1 MEDLFFNFA
10 DHLSHIISPIL
21 GNQVKQYLRRRLR
34 QNSNPEE
41 YINIENEIK
50 SIMTNYFENA
60 SDKDYLDMSAN
71 LYNSYVEYDDENF
84 IKSVKMIV
92 RIYSYYQ
99 ELKLRKFFARWK
111 IKTIKLR
118 MLGKNNNY
126 NCNYNYGYNNNN
138 KKISSSSIN
147 NNMKENSKSLHRYK
161 SAGSTKF
168 SHRYDN
174 KGYFNKY

>member
-1 MEDLFFNFA
+1 MEDLFMNFA
-10 DHLSHIISPIL
+10 EHLSHIISPAL
-21 GNQVKQYLRRRLR
+21 GNQVKQYLNRRLR
-34 QNSNPEE
+34 KNNNPDE

-99 ELKLRKFFARWK
+99 ELKLRKMFAKWK

-118 MLGKNNNY
+118 MSNKNNNY
-126 NCNYNYGYNNNN
+126 NYNYSFNTN
-138 KKISSSSIN
+138 KKINNSMN
-147 NNMKENSKSLHRYK
+147 NNFKESKSLHRYK

-174 KGYFNKY
+174 KGYFNKYQ

>member
-1 MEDLFFNFA
+1 MEDLFINFA
-10 DHLSHIISPIL
+10 DHLSRIISPAL

-34 QNSNPEE
+34 QNNNPEE

-84 IKSVKMIV
+84 IKSVKMII

-99 ELKLRKFFARWK
+99 ELKLRKILAKWR
-111 IKTIKLR
+111 IRTIKLR
-118 MLGKNNNY
+118 INTKNN
-126 NCNYNYGYNNNN
+126 
-138 KKISSSSIN
+138 ISSSN
-147 NNMKENSKSLHRYK
+147 LKEKSLHRNN
-161 SAGSTKF
+161 SAGFTKLA
-168 SHRYDN
+168 
-174 KGYFNKY
+174 NKYGNNII

>member
-1 MEDLFFNFA
+1 MEELFLNFA
-10 DHLSHIISPIL
+10 DHLSHIISPAL

-34 QNSNPEE
+34 QNNNPEE

-50 SIMTNYFENA
+50 AIMTNYFENA

-99 ELKLRKFFARWK
+99 ELKLRKVFAKWK
-111 IKTIKLR
+111 IRTIKLR
-118 MLGKNNNY
+118 MYNKNNNY
-126 NCNYNYGYNNNN
+126 NYSFNNN
-138 KKISSSSIN
+138 KKFSSSTVN
-147 NNMKENSKSLHRYK
+147 NNLKENKSLHRYK

-168 SHRYDN
+168 PHRYDN

>member
-1 MEDLFFNFA
+1 MEDLFMNFA
-10 DHLSHIISPIL
+10 DHLSHIISPAL
-21 GNQVKQYLRRRLR
+21 GNQVKQYLRRRLSH
-34 QNSNPEE
+34 NSNPEE

-60 SDKDYLDMSAN
+60 SDKDYLDMSTN

-99 ELKLRKFFARWK
+99 ELKLRKILARLK
-111 IKTIKLR
+111 IKAIKLR
-118 MLGKNNNY
+118 MYNKNNNY
-126 NCNYNYGYNNNN
+126 NYALNN
-138 KKISSSSIN
+138 KKINNSMN
-147 NNMKENSKSLHRYK
+147 NNFKENKSLHRYK
-161 SAGSTKF
+161 SAGSTKY

-174 KGYFNKY
+174 NGYFNK

>member
-1 MEDLFFNFA
+1 MEDLFMNFA
-10 DHLSHIISPIL
+10 DHLSHIISPAL
-21 GNQVKQYLRRRLR
+21 GNQVKQYLRRRLHH
-34 QNSNPEE
+34 NSNPEE

-99 ELKLRKFFARWK
+99 ELKLRKVFARWK

-118 MLGKNNNY
+118 MNNKNNNY
-126 NCNYNYGYNNNN
+126 NYSFNN
-138 KKISSSSIN
+138 KKTSNSIN
-147 NNMKENSKSLHRYK
+147 NNFKESKSLHRYK

-174 KGYFNKY
+174 KGYFNKYQ

>member
-1 MEDLFFNFA
+1 MNFA
-10 DHLSHIISPIL
+10 DHLSHIISPVL

-34 QNSNPEE
+34 QNNNPEE

-60 SDKDYLDMSAN
+60 SDKEYLDMSAN

-84 IKSVKMIV
+84 IKSVKMFI

-99 ELKLRKFFARWK
+99 ELKLRKVLAKWK

-118 MLGKNNNY
+118 MNNKNINNY
-126 NCNYNYGYNNNN
+126 SN
-138 KKISSSSIN
+138 KIS
-147 NNMKENSKSLHRYK
+147 NSNLKDKSLHRNN
-161 SAGSTKF
+161 SAGF
-168 SHRYDN
+168 SKLSNRYGN
-174 KGYFNKY
+174 NSYNKY

>member
-1 MEDLFFNFA
+1 MEDLFMNFA
-10 DHLSHIISPIL
+10 DHLSHIISPAL
-21 GNQVKQYLRRRLR
+21 GNQVKQYLRRRLSH
-34 QNSNPEE
+34 NSNPEE

-84 IKSVKMIV
+84 IKSDKMIV

-99 ELKLRKFFARWK
+99 ELKLRKILARWK
-111 IKTIKLR
+111 IKAIKLR
-118 MLGKNNNY
+118 MYNKNNNY
-126 NCNYNYGYNNNN
+126 NYALNN
-138 KKISSSSIN
+138 KKINNSMN
-147 NNMKENSKSLHRYK
+147 NNFKENKSLHRYK
-161 SAGSTKF
+161 SAGSTKY

-174 KGYFNKY
+174 NGYFNKY

>member
-1 MEDLFFNFA
+1 MEDLFMNFA
-10 DHLSHIISPIL
+10 DHLSRIISPVL
-21 GNQVKQYLRRRLR
+21 GNKVKQYLRRRLL
-34 QNSNPEE
+34 QKSNPEE

-84 IKSVKMIV
+84 IKSVKMMI

-99 ELKLRKFFARWK
+99 ELKLRKVLAKWR

-118 MLGKNNNY
+118 MSRDNNL
-126 NCNYNYGYNNNN
+126 NN
-138 KKISSSSIN
+138 KIPNYMN
-147 NNMKENSKSLHRYK
+147 NANLKDKSLHRNN
-161 SAGSTKF
+161 SAGISKY
-168 SHRYDN
+168 SDN
-174 KGYFNKY
+174 YGNNTYNNKY

>member
-34 QNSNPEE
+34 QNSSPEE

-84 IKSVKMIV
+84 IKSVKMVV

-99 ELKLRKFFARWK
+99 ELKLRKMFARWK

-118 MLGKNNNY
+118 MINKNNY
-126 NCNYNYGYNNNN
+126 NYSNYNYCFNN
-138 KKISSSSIN
+138 KKISNSSIN
-147 NNMKENSKSLHRYK
+147 NNMKENKSLHRYK

>member
-1 MEDLFFNFA
+1 MEDLFMNFA
-10 DHLSHIISPIL
+10 DHLTKIISPNL
-21 GNQVKQYLRRRLR
+21 GNQVKEYLKRRLR
-34 QNSNPEE
+34 QNANPEE

-84 IKSVKMIV
+84 IKSVKMII

-99 ELKLRKFFARWK
+99 ELKLRKIFAKWK
-111 IKTIKLR
+111 IKTLKLR
-118 MLGKNNNY
+118 LFNKKNNNNY
-126 NCNYNYGYNNNN
+126 NYNYSFNTN
-138 KKISSSSIN
+138 KKISNSIN
-147 NNMKENSKSLHRYK
+147 NNSKDNKSLHRYK

-174 KGYFNKY
+174 KGYFNKYQ

>member
-1 MEDLFFNFA
+1 MNFA
-10 DHLSHIISPIL
+10 DHLSHIISPVL

-34 QNSNPEE
+34 QNNNPEE

-60 SDKDYLDMSAN
+60 SDKEYLDMSAN

-84 IKSVKMIV
+84 IKSVKMFI

-99 ELKLRKFFARWK
+99 ELKLRKVLAKWR

-118 MLGKNNNY
+118 MNYKNFNNY
-126 NCNYNYGYNNNN
+126 NN
-138 KKISSSSIN
+138 KIS
-147 NNMKENSKSLHRYK
+147 NSNLKDKSLHRNN
-161 SAGSTKF
+161 SAGF
-168 SHRYDN
+168 SKLSNRYGN
-174 KGYFNKY
+174 NSYNQY

>member
-1 MEDLFFNFA
+1 MEDLFMNFA
-10 DHLSHIISPIL
+10 DHLSHIISPVL

-34 QNSNPEE
+34 QNNNPEE

-60 SDKDYLDMSAN
+60 SDKEYLDMSAN

-84 IKSVKMIV
+84 IKSVKMFI

-99 ELKLRKFFARWK
+99 ELKLRKVLAKWR

-118 MLGKNNNY
+118 MNYKNFNNY
-126 NCNYNYGYNNNN
+126 NN
-138 KKISSSSIN
+138 KIS
-147 NNMKENSKSLHRYK
+147 NSNLKDKSLHRNN
-161 SAGSTKF
+161 SAGF
-168 SHRYDN
+168 SKLSNRYGN
-174 KGYFNKY
+174 NSYNKY

>member
-1 MEDLFFNFA
+1 MEDLFMNFA
-10 DHLSHIISPIL
+10 DHLSHIISPAL
-21 GNQVKQYLRRRLR
+21 GNQVKQYLRRRLSH
-34 QNSNPEE
+34 NSNPEE

-99 ELKLRKFFARWK
+99 ELKLRKILARWK
-111 IKTIKLR
+111 IKAIKLR
-118 MLGKNNNY
+118 MYNKNNNY
-126 NCNYNYGYNNNN
+126 NYALNN
-138 KKISSSSIN
+138 KKINNSMN
-147 NNMKENSKSLHRYK
+147 NNFKENKSLHRYK
-161 SAGSTKF
+161 SAGSTKY

-174 KGYFNKY
+174 NGYFNKY

>member
-1 MEDLFFNFA
+1 
-10 DHLSHIISPIL
+10 
-21 GNQVKQYLRRRLR
+21 
-34 QNSNPEE
+34 
-41 YINIENEIK
+41 
-50 SIMTNYFENA
+50 
-60 SDKDYLDMSAN
+60 MSAN

-99 ELKLRKFFARWK
+99 ELKLRKMFARWK

-118 MLGKNNNY
+118 MSNKNNNY
-126 NCNYNYGYNNNN
+126 NYNYSFNTN
-138 KKISSSSIN
+138 KKINNSMN
-147 NNMKENSKSLHRYK
+147 NNFKESKSLHRYK

-174 KGYFNKY
+174 KGYFNKYQ

>member
-1 MEDLFFNFA
+1 MEDLFLNFA
-10 DHLSHIISPIL
+10 DHLSKIISPNL
-21 GNQVKQYLRRRLR
+21 GNQVKQYLRMRLR
-34 QNSNPEE
+34 HNSNPEE

-60 SDKDYLDMSAN
+60 SDKDYLDMAAN

-99 ELKLRKFFARWK
+99 ELKLRKVFARWK
-111 IKTIKLR
+111 INTIKLR
-118 MLGKNNNY
+118 MHNKNNNY
-126 NCNYNYGYNNNN
+126 NYSFNN
-138 KKISSSSIN
+138 KKINNSMN
-147 NNMKENSKSLHRYK
+147 NNLKENKSLHRYK
-161 SAGSTKF
+161 SAGTTKF

-174 KGYFNKY
+174 KGYFKNYQ

>member
-21 GNQVKQYLRRRLR
+21 GNQIKQYLRRRLR
-34 QNSNPEE
+34 QNSSPEE

-84 IKSVKMIV
+84 IISVKMIV

-99 ELKLRKFFARWK
+99 ELKLRKVFAKWK

-118 MLGKNNNY
+118 MLNKNNTY
-126 NCNYNYGYNNNN
+126 NYNYFNN
-138 KKISSSSIN
+138 KKMSNSSIN
-147 NNMKENSKSLHRYK
+147 NSMKENRPLHRYK

>member
-1 MEDLFFNFA
+1 MEELFLNFA
-10 DHLSHIISPIL
+10 DHLSHIISPAL

-34 QNSNPEE
+34 QNNNPEE

-50 SIMTNYFENA
+50 AIMTNYFENA

-99 ELKLRKFFARWK
+99 ELKLRKIFARWK

-118 MLGKNNNY
+118 MYNKNNNY
-126 NCNYNYGYNNNN
+126 NYNYSFNNNN
-138 KKISSSSIN
+138 KKIYSSTVN
-147 NNMKENSKSLHRYK
+147 NNSKESKSLHRYK

>member
-1 MEDLFFNFA
+1 MNFA
-10 DHLSHIISPIL
+10 DHLSHIISPVL

-34 QNSNPEE
+34 QNNNPEE

-60 SDKDYLDMSAN
+60 SDKEYLDMSAN

-84 IKSVKMIV
+84 IKSVKMFI

-99 ELKLRKFFARWK
+99 ELKLRKVLAKWR

-118 MLGKNNNY
+118 MNYKNFNNY
-126 NCNYNYGYNNNN
+126 NN
-138 KKISSSSIN
+138 KIS
-147 NNMKENSKSLHRYK
+147 NSNLKDKSLHRNN
-161 SAGSTKF
+161 SAGF
-168 SHRYDN
+168 SKLSNRYGN
-174 KGYFNKY
+174 NSYNKY

>member
-1 MEDLFFNFA
+1 MEDLFMNFA
-10 DHLSHIISPIL
+10 DHLSRIISPVL

-34 QNSNPEE
+34 QNNNPEE

-60 SDKDYLDMSAN
+60 RDKDYLDMSAN

-92 RIYSYYQ
+92 RIYSFYQ
-99 ELKLRKFFARWK
+99 ELNMRKILSRWK

-118 MLGKNNNY
+118 MSNKNNIFNPNLKEKPLHRNNSAGYNKLANKYGNNNY
-126 NCNYNYGYNNNN
+126 NYNN
-138 KKISSSSIN
+138 
-147 NNMKENSKSLHRYK
+147 
-161 SAGSTKF
+161 
-168 SHRYDN
+168 
-174 KGYFNKY
+174 KY

>member
-1 MEDLFFNFA
+1 MEDLFMNFA
-10 DHLSHIISPIL
+10 DHLSHIISPAL
-21 GNQVKQYLRRRLR
+21 GNQVKQYLRRRLSH
-34 QNSNPEE
+34 NSNPEE

-99 ELKLRKFFARWK
+99 ELKLRKILARWK
-111 IKTIKLR
+111 IKASKLR
-118 MLGKNNNY
+118 MYNKNNNY
-126 NCNYNYGYNNNN
+126 NYALNN
-138 KKISSSSIN
+138 KKINNSMN
-147 NNMKENSKSLHRYK
+147 NNFKENKSLHRYK
-161 SAGSTKF
+161 SAGSTKY

-174 KGYFNKY
+174 NGYFNKY

>member
-118 MLGKNNNY
+118 MLGKNN
-126 NCNYNYGYNNNN
+126 

>member
-1 MEDLFFNFA
+1 MNFA
-10 DHLSHIISPIL
+10 DHLSHIISPVL

-34 QNSNPEE
+34 QNNNPEE

-60 SDKDYLDMSAN
+60 SDKEYLDMSAN

-84 IKSVKMIV
+84 IKSVKMFI

-99 ELKLRKFFARWK
+99 ELKLRKVLAKWR

-118 MLGKNNNY
+118 MNNKNI
-126 NCNYNYGYNNNN
+126 NYNYNN
-138 KKISSSSIN
+138 KISNSMN
-147 NNMKENSKSLHRYK
+147 NSNLKDKSLHRNN
-161 SAGSTKF
+161 SAGF
-168 SHRYDN
+168 S
-174 KGYFNKY
+174 KLSNKYGNNSYNNNY

>member
-1 MEDLFFNFA
+1 MNFA
-10 DHLSHIISPIL
+10 DHLSHIISPVL

-34 QNSNPEE
+34 QNNNPEE

-60 SDKDYLDMSAN
+60 SDKEYLDMSAN

-84 IKSVKMIV
+84 IKSVKMFI

-99 ELKLRKFFARWK
+99 ELKLRKVLAKWR

-118 MLGKNNNY
+118 MNNKYLNNY
-126 NCNYNYGYNNNN
+126 NN
-138 KKISSSSIN
+138 KIS
-147 NNMKENSKSLHRYK
+147 NSNLKDKSLHRNN
-161 SAGSTKF
+161 SAGF
-168 SHRYDN
+168 SKLTNRYPN
-174 KGYFNKY
+174 NSYNKY